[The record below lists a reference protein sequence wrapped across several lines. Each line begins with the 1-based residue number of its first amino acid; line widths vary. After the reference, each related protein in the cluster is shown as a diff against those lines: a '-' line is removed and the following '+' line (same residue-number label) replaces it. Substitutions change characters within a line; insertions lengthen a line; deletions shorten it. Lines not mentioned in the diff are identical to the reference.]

1 MLKKEEELKGNL
13 VIIAGPTAVGK
24 TDLCI
29 RLAQHFDAEVV
40 SADSR
45 QLYKEM
51 RIGTARPTPEEMQG
65 VPHHFIGSHS
75 IPHLYSAGD
84 YERDVDLLLANYFPK
99 KDIAILSGGTGLFIR
114 AITHGLDHMPSAPVE
129 LRAALMHRLE
139 TEGLEVLQRE
149 LATLDPEFS
158 RGGEMQN
165 PQRVVRALEVCL
177 STGKP
182 FSLFRVKE
190 PKTHSYNLIKIG
202 LERPRE
208 ELYARINARVE
219 LMLEEG
225 LVDEARSLLP
235 FAHQNALQTVG
246 YKEVFGYLKGEY
258 DHATMKELIQ
268 RNTRRYAKRQMTW
281 FKNQDTLE
289 WFHPE
294 DLPAITQFIQG
305 KLVPNNG
312 TQ

>member
-1 MLKKEEELKGNL
+1 MKKEEELKGNL

-51 RIGTARPTPEEMQG
+51 RIGTARPTPEEMRG

-75 IPHLYSAGD
+75 IQHLYSAGD
-84 YERDVDLLLANYFPK
+84 YERDVDQLLANYFPK

-114 AITHGLDHMPSAPVE
+114 AVTHGLDDMPSAPEE

-149 LATLDPEFS
+149 LTALDPGFS

-182 FSLFRVKE
+182 FSRFRVKE
-190 PKTHSYNLIKIG
+190 PKKHPYNLIKIG

-208 ELYARINARVE
+208 ELYARINARVD

-258 DHATMKELIQ
+258 DYTTMKELIQ

-289 WFHPE
+289 WFHAE
-294 DLPAITQFIQG
+294 DLPAIIKFIQG
-305 KLVPNNG
+305 KLKKL
-312 TQ
+312 